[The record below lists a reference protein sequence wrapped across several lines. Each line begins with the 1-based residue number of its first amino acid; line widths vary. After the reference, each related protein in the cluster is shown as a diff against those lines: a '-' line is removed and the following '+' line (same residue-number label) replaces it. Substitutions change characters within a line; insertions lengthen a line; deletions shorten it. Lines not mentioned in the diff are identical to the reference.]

1 MKIIEVFNEEGQAD
15 SFMVSNI
22 IIDKVHLLH
31 RVKIGGQ
38 FDWKRPY
45 HDQKEVDTFYNESS
59 TTKYISYY
67 VNEDDVVF
75 VIFGSN
81 FNHNDVDDIITK
93 CFYKNNL
100 PSTVRSA
107 GFVTS
112 DWCCYGKSYTLKIN
126 SLEED
131 SDILRRQVEGEK

>member
-1 MKIIEVFNEEGQAD
+1 MKVINIFNETGQVE
-15 SFMVSNI
+15 SFMISAIVA
-22 IIDKVHLLH
+22 DKVPLLH
-31 RVKIGGQ
+31 RVKVGGQ

-45 HDQKEVDTFYNESS
+45 HNQEEVATFHNKAS

-75 VIFGSN
+75 VIFGGN

-107 GFVTS
+107 GFVSS
-112 DWCCYGKSYTLKIN
+112 DYECYGKSYTLTIG
-126 SLEED
+126 SLDGD
-131 SDILRRQVEGEK
+131 SELLKAQLEGKK

>member
-1 MKIIEVFNEEGQAD
+1 MKVIEIFNESDQAA
-15 SFMVSNI
+15 SFMVSDTVA
-22 IIDKVHLLH
+22 DKVQLLH
-31 RVKIGGQ
+31 RVKVGGQ
-38 FDWKRPY
+38 FDWERPY
-45 HDQKEVDTFYNESS
+45 HVQKEVEDFYNESS

-67 VNEDDVVF
+67 VNENDVVF

-93 CFYKNNL
+93 CFYKNKL

-112 DWCCYGKSYTLKIN
+112 DYYCYGKSYTLGLS
-126 SLEED
+126 SLDGD
-131 SDILRRQVEGEK
+131 SELLRVQLEGKK

>member
-1 MKIIEVFNEEGQAD
+1 MKVIEIFNETGQAE
-15 SFMVSNI
+15 SFMVSDSI
-22 IIDKVHLLH
+22 ADKVPLLH
-31 RVKIGGQ
+31 RVKVGDQ
-38 FDWKRPY
+38 FNWKRPY
-45 HDQKEVDTFYNESS
+45 HNQKEADTFYSKSS

-67 VNEDDVVF
+67 VNEEDVVF

-107 GFVTS
+107 GFVSS
-112 DWCCYGKSYTLKIN
+112 DWYCYGKSYTLKIN

-131 SDILRRQVEGEK
+131 SDIIRDQVVVL